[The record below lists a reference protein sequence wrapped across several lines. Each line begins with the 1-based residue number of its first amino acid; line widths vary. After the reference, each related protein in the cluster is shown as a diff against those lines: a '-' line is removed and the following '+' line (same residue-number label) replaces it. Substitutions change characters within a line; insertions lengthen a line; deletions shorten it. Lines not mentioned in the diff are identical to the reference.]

1 MNDLPPLPTNIGKHR
16 RLKDINGV
24 IKQFTILDE
33 VSFSQSTNKKKA
45 IYLQHIQFTE
55 DGRIELRLGYY
66 IIGKK
71 PKVLGKWVWGQF
83 ATMLPT
89 EDFCKAYR
97 LAQEKGWLDC

>member
-1 MNDLPPLPTNIGKHR
+1 MNILPPLPKNIGKHGR
-16 RLKDINGV
+16 VKTINGV
-24 IKQFTILDE
+24 IKQFTIQDE
-33 VSFSQSTNKKKA
+33 VSFPQSNNKKKA
-45 IYLQHIQFTE
+45 INLQRIQFIE
-55 DGRIELRLGYY
+55 GGRIELRLGYY